1 MRFVAVLSLATTL
14 FLSSAVLSALA
25 VSLPNVLNLENIDN
39 PKAYEDW
46 ETSHKPPAQA
56 PFPYNPPGPKL
67 PTPRPLVVWHGLG
80 THLYYDVS
88 TEERPIDIPSIG
100 DNYASPGML
109 EFMQLIKEI
118 HNNIFIHSVYLD
130 VDPTADQ
137 KAGWVSLRSGY
148 PQQMFCPFARLLTD
162 WF

>member
-14 FLSSAVLSALA
+14 LLSSVVLSALA
-25 VSLPNVLNLENIDN
+25 VSLPNVLNLENIGS
-39 PKAYEDW
+39 PKVYEDW
-46 ETSHKPPAQA
+46 GTSRKPPAQA
-56 PFPYNPPGPKL
+56 PVPYDPPGPKL

-80 THLYYDVS
+80 THLYYDS
-88 TEERPIDIPSIG
+88 IAEGHPIDVPSVG
-100 DNYASPGML
+100 DSYASPGML

-137 KAGWVSLRSGY
+137 RAGWVSPRSR
-148 PQQMFCPFARLLTD
+148 CPAPLPVS
-162 WF
+162 

>member
-1 MRFVAVLSLATTL
+1 MLFVAALSLATTL

-46 ETSHKPPAQA
+46 GTSRKPPVQP
-56 PFPYNPPGPKL
+56 PFPYDPPGPKL

-80 THLYYDVS
+80 THLYYYVI
-88 TEERPIDIPSIG
+88 TEEHPIDAPSVG
-100 DNYASPGML
+100 DNYASPGMH

-137 KAGWVSLRSGY
+137 RAGWVSPRSRTAADVLLL
-148 PQQMFCPFARLLTD
+148 CPSPD
-162 WF
+162 

>member
-25 VSLPNVLNLENIDN
+25 VSLPNVLNLENIDDS
-39 PKAYEDW
+39 KDYEDW
-46 ETSHKPPAQA
+46 GRSRKSPAQA
-56 PFPYNPPGPKL
+56 PFPYHPPGPKL

-80 THLYYDVS
+80 THLYYDII
-88 TEERPIDIPSIG
+88 TEEHPIDVPSVG

-118 HNNIFIHSVYLD
+118 HNNIFIHSVYMD

-137 KAGWVSLRSGY
+137 RAGWVSRRSRC
-148 PQQMFCPFARLLTD
+148 PQQMFCSSTHLLTD